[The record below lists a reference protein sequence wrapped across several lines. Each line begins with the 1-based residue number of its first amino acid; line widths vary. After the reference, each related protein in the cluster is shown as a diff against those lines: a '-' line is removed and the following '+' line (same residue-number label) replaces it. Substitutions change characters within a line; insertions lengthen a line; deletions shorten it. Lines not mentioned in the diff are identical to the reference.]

1 MNYGEFIN
9 LVSSLGFPI
18 VCCFVLWKSN
28 EKNNELHRK
37 EVDELRKAIE
47 NNTQVMIQI
56 SERVLHE

>member
-1 MNYGEFIN
+1 MDYGEFIN

-18 VCCFVLWKSN
+18 VCCFALWKSN
-28 EKNNELHRK
+28 EKNNELHHK

-56 SERVLHE
+56 SERLLHE